1 MLLLSARTIY
11 PTRGTPPQLSRFARM
26 SIKRILPVIFL
37 SSVAIT
43 LAACA
48 TLQRGPVGNS
58 AVPEPAKAVDLNR
71 YAGLWYE
78 IGRYENGFERDCEGV
93 TARYTVRDDGLV
105 GVQNTC
111 RQGGVA
117 GEERT
122 AEGKAKVVENSG
134 NAKLKVSF
142 FGPFYFGDYWVLD
155 RAEDYSW
162 SIVGEPSGRYLWLLS
177 RTAEPSAEVRAVI
190 MNRTRELG
198 YDLSLLRPV
207 EQPPA

>member
-1 MLLLSARTIY
+1 MV
-11 PTRGTPPQLSRFARM
+11 RM
-26 SIKRILPVIFL
+26 SIKRILPLVLL
-37 SSVAIT
+37 SGVAIALT
-43 LAACA
+43 ACA

-58 AVPEPAKAVDLNR
+58 AVPEPSKTVDLNR

-78 IGRYENGFERDCEGV
+78 IGRYENGFERGCEGV

-105 GVQNTC
+105 GVLNSC

-122 AEGKAKVVENSG
+122 VEGKAKVVENSG

-142 FGPFYFGDYWVLD
+142 FGPFYVGDYWVLD

-177 RTAEPSAEVRAVI
+177 RTPQPSAEVRETI
-190 MNRTRELG
+190 MNRVRELG
-198 YDLSLLRPV
+198 YDVSLVRPV